1 MLSELLFFFTRI
13 FSLILRGHIS
23 THFFGVRV
31 VMNET
36 HLSVFHSVSE
46 RAHGKRS
53 RNSVSSA
60 GSLCFQ
66 FFFLSQA
73 RDFTTFT
80 LHDLTHFYVER
91 ATINYHS
98 CFHSR

>member
-1 MLSELLFFFTRI
+1 
-13 FSLILRGHIS
+13 
-23 THFFGVRV
+23 
-31 VMNET
+31 MNET

-60 GSLCFQ
+60 ARYAFNL
-66 FFFLSQA
+66 FFLSQA

-80 LHDLTHFYVER
+80 LHDLTNFNVER
-91 ATINYHS
+91 ATIN
-98 CFHSR
+98 